1 MVPTSGE
8 TPVPA
13 TGKRGGMSARAVF
26 HIVKR
31 RPLVL
36 CGVSLLALA
45 AGAAVWFFLAL
56 PKTSVA
62 VAFHISAQTPAL
74 LDTTSESRI
83 DFSSY
88 RQAQVALVKRRQ
100 TLAAVLSNPAIQQL
114 GVIQK
119 QPNPQDWLS
128 DALKVDTKSGELM
141 VVSIEGDNP
150 DELFTVLEALCR
162 AYLAEAD
169 ERDNGTRRRRIAK
182 LEETNLSYRAE
193 LKANYDRIDAIAV
206 SLGAKDGETQA
217 LNDSLLRDDLR
228 NATRELSVVRDQLQR
243 AELDLRAAE
252 TPGPAPEAGDKGGT
266 GPGQPARDA
275 ALAPAQV
282 DDELR
287 QDTGLRD
294 LEARVVQAQLT
305 LNATK
310 ALFSA
315 GERPPAVVR
324 AEEELTTAQQKRDRY
339 RDELRPRIEA
349 AVRKQVEQRERTRMA
364 GLRDA
369 VANLKKQEALVKAKV
384 LDLQKEVIKSN
395 DYRVEIAKIRSEIAQ
410 TEKVIARISDEANS
424 IKIELGG
431 APPRVT
437 LAEEPHV
444 VPGLG
449 GSRRKK
455 FAVVAVLGVLFA
467 GFACVVLWEQR
478 TARVTHPDDVTV
490 ALGVRLIGAVPPPGP
505 ARDGTHPVMVE
516 AIDATRTMLLNGMP
530 DSDLRV
536 VVVASAISGEGKTSL
551 SGHLAISLARAGFR
565 TLLID
570 GDMRAPTAQRVF
582 GVPLAPGLCE
592 VLRGEIG
599 AAAAVRA
606 TGVPGLSVLTAG
618 EWELATRQALAGN
631 GWRAVKEQLKA
642 AFDFVVVDTSP
653 LLLVSDALL
662 LAREADGVVV
672 SVLIGVSQVA
682 LTEEAVGRLQTV
694 RAKLAGV
701 IANGVRSA
709 AHEYTREYRAH
720 EPPALPAGGAGAR
733 EP

>member
-1 MVPTSGE
+1 M
-8 TPVPA
+8 
-13 TGKRGGMSARAVF
+13 F
-26 HIVKR
+26 
-31 RPLVL
+31 
-36 CGVSLLALA
+36 LLALA
-45 AGAAVWFFLAL
+45 AGAAAWCLLAL

-62 VAFHISAQTPAL
+62 VAFHISTQAPAL
-74 LDTTSESRI
+74 LDATSESRI
-83 DFSSY
+83 DFGSY
-88 RQAQVALVKRRQ
+88 RQAQIALVKRRQ
-100 TLAAVLSNPAIQQL
+100 TLAAVLSSPAVQQL

-128 DALKVDTKSGELM
+128 DALKVDTKGGELM

-150 DELFTVLEALCR
+150 EELFTILEALCR
-162 AYLAEAD
+162 AYLAEVD
-169 ERDNGTRRRRIAK
+169 ERDNGTRRRRIDK
-182 LEETNLSYRAE
+182 LEATNRSYRAD
-193 LKANYDRIDAIAV
+193 LKTNYDRIDAIAV

-252 TPGPAPEAGDKGGT
+252 TPNAAPEAGGKGGAGT
-266 GPGQPARDA
+266 APPGREAVVS
-275 ALAPAQV
+275 PAQI
-282 DDELR
+282 DEELR
-287 QDTGLRD
+287 QDADLRE

-310 ALFSA
+310 ALFNP
-315 GERPPAVVR
+315 GERPLAVAK
-324 AEEELTTAQQKRDRY
+324 AEEELAAAQQKRDKY
-339 RDELRPRIEA
+339 RDELRPRLES
-349 AVRKQVEQRERTRMA
+349 AVRKQAEQRERARMA

-369 VANLKKQEALVKAKV
+369 VAGLKKQEALVKTKV
-384 LDLQKEVIKSN
+384 LDLREEVVKSN

-410 TEKVIARISDEANS
+410 TEKVMTRIADEANS

-431 APPRVT
+431 APPRVS

-455 FAVVAVLGVLFA
+455 FAVAAVLGVLFV
-467 GFACVVLWEQR
+467 GFAGVVLWEQR

-490 ALGVRLIGAVPPPGP
+490 ALGVRLIGAVPPAGP
-505 ARDGTHPVMVE
+505 AQDGTHAVLVE
-516 AIDATRTMLLNGMP
+516 AIDATRTMLLSGGP

-536 VVVASAISGEGKTSL
+536 VVVASAIAGEGKTSL
-551 SGHLAISLARAGFR
+551 SGHLAISLARAGSR

-570 GDMRAPTAQRVF
+570 GDLRAPTAQRVF
-582 GVPLAPGLCE
+582 GGPLAPGLCE

-599 AAAAVRA
+599 AVAAVRP
-606 TGVPGLSVLTAG
+606 TDVPGLSVLTAG
-618 EWELATRQALAGN
+618 EWTLVTRQALVGN
-631 GWRAVKEQLKA
+631 GWRAVKEQLRA

-672 SVLIGVSQVA
+672 SVLMGVSQVA
-682 LTEEAVGRLQTV
+682 LTEEAVSRLQTV
-694 RAKLAGV
+694 RAKLTGV

-709 AHEYTREYRAH
+709 AHEYTRAYRAH
-720 EPPALPAGGAGAR
+720 ESPALPVGGAGGPHER
-733 EP
+733 